1 MPRKHLDLKGLLEM
15 VSLVRALGAN
25 LEFMIFGSQGMDAWF
40 IKSILGVSI
49 EDEQGDEF
57 LKIKTWGK
65 FHV

>member
-49 EDEQGDEF
+49 EDEQG
-57 LKIKTWGK
+57 G
-65 FHV
+65 